1 MEKLTNGDTKPVT
14 GEPPKTSYN
23 SSKPIK
29 QSKRS
34 NLQAETVEKPS
45 ILELESATIN
55 RSKTTT
61 KLSNPIKPEKNDIQK
76 PKQKI
81 EVYTE
86 FMLIVRVN

>member
-61 KLSNPIKPEKNDIQK
+61 KLSNPIKQEKTIFKSQNRK
-76 PKQKI
+76 
-81 EVYTE
+81 
-86 FMLIVRVN
+86 